1 MAIDWGRVLP
11 VIVSILIIL
20 LVAVLRDQSRVLAV
34 ILATMPINIPLA
46 LWVIS
51 SGSTF
56 QQTDFVPIT
65 RGLIFGLIPAL
76 AFTAIL
82 YFAARAGWSLV
93 PMLAAGYAGWA
104 IMLLIGYAL
113 GFFRF

>member
-1 MAIDWGRVLP
+1 MAVDWGRVLP

-20 LVAVLRDQSRVLAV
+20 AVAIVRDQSKALAV

-104 IMLLIGYAL
+104 LLLFVGYLL
-113 GFFRF
+113 GFFKF